1 MLILFSLGIQTVA
14 EQNDQI
20 IKELGNVKGEV
31 ENVRC
36 EVGNVKLQVEDFKN
50 QVSADMSE
58 LGNVFKGEV
67 ENVKVEVE
75 NVKLQVEDFKNQVSA
90 DLSKLGKALN
100 EVLEIMK
107 AEDKDSD
114 SKKDTSETA
123 RADPFPCFRGTNDS
137 ICLDGLPVGNN
148 PVDRAMVTAKQNIYN
163 CFSCVAVY
171 AGDTGIG
178 YYKPDGK
185 YSIIWK
191 NAGEIYYKNNPGVVY
206 KYDAK
211 H

>member
-1 MLILFSLGIQTVA
+1 MSILFSLGIQTVA

-31 ENVRC
+31 ENVKC

-137 ICLDGLPVGNN
+137 ICLNGIPVGNN
-148 PVDRAMVTAKQNIYN
+148 PVDRAMVTAKQTI
-163 CFSCVAVY
+163 SMV
-171 AGDTGIG
+171 
-178 YYKPDGK
+178 
-185 YSIIWK
+185 SIMLLLFMLVIL
-191 NAGEIYYKNNPGVVY
+191 G
-206 KYDAK
+206 
-211 H
+211 

>member
-1 MLILFSLGIQTVA
+1 MLILFSLGIQTVS

-20 IKELGNVKGEV
+20 IKELGNVKGDV
-31 ENVRC
+31 ENV
-36 EVGNVKLQVEDFKN
+36 KL
-50 QVSADMSE
+50 
-58 LGNVFKGEV
+58 EV
-67 ENVKVEVE
+67 ENVKLEVG

-123 RADPFPCFRGTNDS
+123 RADPFPCFKGTNDS
-137 ICLDGLPVGNN
+137 ICLDGTPVGNN
-148 PVDRAMVTAKQNIYN
+148 PVDRAMVTAKQHICKDYKVDI
-163 CFSCVAVY
+163 C

-191 NAGEIYYKNNPGVVY
+191 EAGEIYYNNNPGVVY
-206 KYDAK
+206 KCDGK

>member
-1 MLILFSLGIQTVA
+1 MLILFSLGIPTVA

-20 IKELGNVKGEV
+20 IKELGNVKV
-31 ENVRC
+31 
-36 EVGNVKLQVEDFKN
+36 
-50 QVSADMSE
+50 
-58 LGNVFKGEV
+58 EV
-67 ENVKVEVE
+67 ENVKLEVG

-107 AEDKDSD
+107 TDDKDSD

-137 ICLDGLPVGNN
+137 ICLEGLPVGNN
-148 PVDRAMVTAKQNIYN
+148 PVDRAMVTAKQHICNDCY
-163 CFSCVAVY
+163 VDVY

-191 NAGEIYYKNNPGVVY
+191 KAGKEYHINNPGVVY
-206 KYDAK
+206 KCDGK

>member
-1 MLILFSLGIQTVA
+1 MLILFSLGIQTVS

-20 IKELGNVKGEV
+20 IKELGNVKGDV
-31 ENVRC
+31 ENVKL
-36 EVGNVKLQVEDFKN
+36 EVENVKLQVEDFKN

-58 LGNVFKGEV
+58 LGNVFKGKV

-100 EVLEIMK
+100 EVLEIIK
-107 AEDKDSD
+107 TDDKDSD
-114 SKKDTSETA
+114 IKKDTSETA
-123 RADPFPCFRGTNDS
+123 RADPFSCFRGTNDS
-137 ICLDGLPVGNN
+137 ICLDGTSVGNN
-148 PVDRAMVTAKQNIYN
+148 PVDRAMVTAKQHICKDYN
-163 CFSCVAVY
+163 VDIC

-191 NAGEIYYKNNPGVVY
+191 KAGKEYHINNPGVVY
-206 KYDAK
+206 KCDGK